1 MEIIVNGT
9 TTLAASP
16 MNNIRML
23 GVKGKPSGVN
33 VDGTVLGENQL
44 NYDETTQV
52 LNLNQLAL
60 SMIRN
65 WEIQLTF

>member
-9 TTLAASP
+9 TTLTASR
-16 MNNIRML
+16 MDTIRML
-23 GVKGKPSGVN
+23 GIKGKPSGII

-44 NYDETTQV
+44 NYDETAEV
-52 LNLNQLAL
+52 LSLNQLAL

-65 WEIQLTF
+65 WEIQFTF